1 MEAFKHSV
9 SVWTTGTL
17 SGGQKARVVFAAAA
31 HASPHILF
39 LDEPTNHL
47 DMTTIAYLSQAIS
60 AFEGVVVLVSHNRD
74 LITALGQ
81 VRRAFCF
88 ETASRSSIG
97 CCLSALLG
105 GDAGG

>member
-1 MEAFKHSV
+1 MTCAHCCWS
-9 SVWTTGTL
+9 
-17 SGGQKARVVFAAAA
+17 QARVVFAAAA

-74 LITALGQ
+74 LITALGP
-81 VRRAFCF
+81 VRVCRLRFNWMLSDALRWRRR
-88 ETASRSSIG
+88 RSCG
-97 CCLSALLG
+97 R
-105 GDAGG
+105 